1 MGRWV
6 VDYGL
11 YYFDFILE
19 VSLFMFMLW
28 RGRWK
33 RLRGIFLY
41 IGALLGID
49 GLARSCVLY
58 HYGVQSREYAYVFY
72 STDFFLALVAFML
85 VCSFF
90 RRACLHE
97 AKLWIHLRL
106 VLVAVF
112 VLVAG
117 ITAISLSRHYGLL
130 STWFV
135 VEFEQNL
142 YFTCLVLNTLLYLLM
157 QQIASPDEELEL
169 LVCGMGLQFAAPAA
183 GWALVY
189 LTPGTAYAPAL
200 QKFIMPACTAGML
213 LTWFY
218 AMARLPKTAE
228 ELAEKGKLSLRA
240 QTATS
245 KT

>member
-1 MGRWV
+1 MGSWV
-6 VDYGL
+6 TNYGL
-11 YYFDFILE
+11 CYLDYFLE
-19 VSLFMFMLW
+19 GSLFLFMLC

-33 RLRGIFLY
+33 RVRGVSIYLA
-41 IGALLGID
+41 ALLAGDGVVRPYILYRYGIE
-49 GLARSCVLY
+49 
-58 HYGVQSREYAYVFY
+58 SREYACVFY

-106 VLVAVF
+106 LLVAVF

-157 QQIASPDEELEL
+157 QQIGNPDEELEL
-169 LVCGMGLQFAAPAA
+169 LVCGMGIQFAAPAA
-183 GWALVY
+183 GWALLY

-228 ELAEKGKLSLRA
+228 ELAKKGRLSLRA
-240 QTATS
+240 QTATP
-245 KT
+245 KL

>member
-19 VSLFMFMLW
+19 MGLFLFMLW
-28 RGRWK
+28 SGRWK
-33 RLRGIFLY
+33 RLTGIWLY
-41 IGALLGID
+41 IAALLGID
-49 GLARSCVLY
+49 GLARSYALY
-58 HYGVQSREYAYVFY
+58 HYGVQSPEYAYVFY
-72 STDFFLALVAFML
+72 STDFFLALFAFML

-106 VLVAVF
+106 LLVAVL

-117 ITAISLSRHYGLL
+117 ITAISLWRNYGLL

-169 LVCGMGLQFAAPAA
+169 LVCGMGIQFAGPAA
-183 GWALVY
+183 GWALLY

-218 AMARLPKTAE
+218 ALALLPKRAE
-228 ELAEKGKLSLRA
+228 ALAKKGKFSLQA
-240 QTATS
+240 QTVTPES
-245 KT
+245 